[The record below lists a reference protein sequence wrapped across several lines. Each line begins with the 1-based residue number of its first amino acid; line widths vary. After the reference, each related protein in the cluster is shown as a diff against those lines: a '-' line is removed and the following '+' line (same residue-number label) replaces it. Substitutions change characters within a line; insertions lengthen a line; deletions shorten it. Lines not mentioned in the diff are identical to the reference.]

1 MGGHQN
7 RYLKWSLVLIALSA
21 ATYGLH
27 FAIFRDF
34 HHLAIFLLEDL
45 AFVFLEV
52 LLVTLTIHRLID
64 SEERRNRLE
73 KLNMVIGA
81 FFSEVGNNFLR
92 ICVSNDPNINQ
103 IQSQLIFQG
112 NISAEELKALSEKM
126 KHFKPSIDIKE
137 LDLHDLRRF
146 LIDNRK
152 FQLRLVENPVLL
164 EHEHFSELLRS
175 VYHVTEELI
184 ARIELKNMPYEDE
197 AHIKTDIERAYRLL
211 IKEWF
216 FYIIHLRN
224 EYPYL
229 FSFSTRM
236 NPFNPNASAII
247 NISNCNDC

>member
-1 MGGHQN
+1 
-7 RYLKWSLVLIALSA
+7 
-21 ATYGLH
+21 
-27 FAIFRDF
+27 
-34 HHLAIFLLEDL
+34 
-45 AFVFLEV
+45 
-52 LLVTLTIHRLID
+52 
-64 SEERRNRLE
+64 
-73 KLNMVIGA
+73 
-81 FFSEVGNNFLR
+81 
-92 ICVSNDPNINQ
+92 
-103 IQSQLIFQG
+103 
-112 NISAEELKALSEKM
+112 M